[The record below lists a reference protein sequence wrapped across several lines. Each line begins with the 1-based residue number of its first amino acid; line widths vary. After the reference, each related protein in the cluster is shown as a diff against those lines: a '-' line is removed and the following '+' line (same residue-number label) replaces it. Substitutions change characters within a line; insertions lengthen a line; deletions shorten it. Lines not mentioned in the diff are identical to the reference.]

1 MPTDIIAQVLGIL
14 ALVGVTLVAIGQAIG
29 DDDKGGPDAHA

>member
-14 ALVGVTLVAIGQAIG
+14 ALVGVTLVAIGQAI
-29 DDDKGGPDAHA
+29 DDNDKGGPDAYA

>member
-14 ALVGVTLVAIGQAIG
+14 ALVGVTLVAIGQALY
-29 DDDKGGPDAHA
+29 DDGPGGPDAHA